1 MVVNEGAGEVVEFEG
16 RRLYTLCVGEKGVF
30 RFKLSTE
37 GRAGHASMP
46 AMGDNA
52 LLRMVDVLGRL
63 DGRQPASDRYPA
75 GVACLE
81 ALAGVAGRGRR
92 RGPGPRAAGGA
103 AARGPARPHD
113 ARDASPPP

>member
-30 RFKLSTE
+30 RFRLSTE

-52 LLRMVDVLGRL
+52 LLRMIDVLGRL
-63 DGRQPASDRYPA
+63 DGRQPEPDRYAA

-81 ALAGVAGRGRR
+81 ALL
-92 RGPGPRAAGGA
+92 GPRPTTSRRPW
-103 AARGPARPHD
+103 RGCGRWSPAWRPCWT
-113 ARDASPPP
+113 R